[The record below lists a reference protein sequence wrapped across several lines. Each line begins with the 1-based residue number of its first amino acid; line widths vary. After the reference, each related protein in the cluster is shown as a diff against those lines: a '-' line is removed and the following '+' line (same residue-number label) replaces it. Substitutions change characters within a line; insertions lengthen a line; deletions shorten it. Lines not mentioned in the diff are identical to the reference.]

1 MNTVTLDTPK
11 NTIAAVPSLIG
22 HYPKDSVVVMFLDE
36 NKLALTSRMEAD
48 ESLASE
54 EHLWQFVSRVCA
66 SNGFTSVIVIHFG
79 DMVDAYSQSV
89 AYLSER
95 CDQEEGPA
103 LIDALIVD
111 PEGNYRSIDSDAESG
126 KITRDDYQTSAVSI
140 GYIVEGAQ
148 IAESRDDIVAELQ
161 MSKRTNKIHKEAT
174 AIATG
179 LRKSKEKIIDYR
191 WAAYHFSAAVLDDP
205 SPDVIDVLAL
215 GVMAQEDVKVRD
227 AIVYHIVKSSDP
239 RAIRAKLVQGLRH
252 MPERQA
258 PAMLTI
264 MGVSSYVY
272 GDAMRA
278 GIAAEKCLE
287 IDGNYALAQ
296 LMDAA
301 IQRSV
306 PPNVWGELVSSM
318 TIEEVLL

>member
-1 MNTVTLDTPK
+1 MNTVTIDTPK
-11 NTIAAVPSLIG
+11 NAIAAVPSLLG
-22 HYPKDSVVVMFLDE
+22 HYPKDSVVVLFLDD

-48 ESLASE
+48 ESLSDG
-54 EHLWQFVSRVCA
+54 HKLWDFVSRVCGQH
-66 SNGFTSVIVIHFG
+66 NFTSVIIIHFG
-79 DMVDAYSQSV
+79 DMVDSYVESV
-89 AYLSER
+89 EYLEER
-95 CDQEEGPA
+95 CNEEEGPA

-111 PEGNYRSIDSDAESG
+111 PVGNYRSIDSDAASG
-126 KITRDDYQTSAVSI
+126 TITRDDYQTSAVSI

-148 IAESRDDIVAELQ
+148 IAESRDEIVAELQ
-161 MSKRTNKIHKEAT
+161 MAKRTNKIYKEAT

-179 LRKSKEKIIDYR
+179 LRESKEKITDYR

-227 AIVYHIVKSSDP
+227 AIVYHIVKSSDH
-239 RAIRAKLVQGLRH
+239 RAIRSKLVQGLRH

-264 MGVSSYVY
+264 MGISSYVS

-278 GIAAEKCLE
+278 GIAAERCLQ
-287 IDGNYALAQ
+287 IDNNYALAK

-306 PPNVWGELVSSM
+306 PPNVWGELVGSM